1 MFAAYEKDLLA
12 QLEKPLSPVDRRRL
26 LKIHRGKLSFLQHER
41 LIHLLVTL
49 AIALFTVLFFL
60 AAILTGSCS
69 FLLPDLLLGCLLVA
83 YLFHYRK
90 LENTTQRWY
99 GLIDKLIFKD

>member
-26 LKIHRGKLSFLQHER
+26 LKIHREKLSFLQHER

-49 AIALFTVLFFL
+49 AIALFTVLLFL
-60 AAILTGSCS
+60 ATILTGSCF

-99 GLIDKLIFKD
+99 GLVDRLNDK